1 MPTIPSLPGGGE
13 REAFAVNS
21 NPPQPAVSAPAPAPV
36 APIASA
42 PAAPVA
48 PAANDDTSSAVREY
62 LNGGRV
68 DPQRS
73 ARASLFVAMDG
84 KPDLEAELRDVSR
97 RTGVPVDSI
106 RAYPDA
112 VKKQA
117 AMQAIDFGDLATKY
131 PNTTAFLGN
140 VDNARIAHDD
150 VQGMSTFETMMN
162 SFRRGVPGLMQIGS
176 GTALRSNANT
186 LAQMDSAEALLAT
199 GRKGLTLAEDPQG
212 IEFMSPAQRAALRS
226 SIGQSLIGNAASIT
240 AAQATKADYPSPPVV
255 DQVMKA
261 KTFGDAFNA
270 FRSNPIDFIA
280 AIGPESL
287 VTSGPGLATA
297 LLMPGGVGVKAATMG
312 IGSAATDYG
321 ASIIEAL
328 GKEGVN
334 VNDHEALIAA
344 TKDRALMQRVAAQA
358 VAHAGVVGV
367 FDAAS
372 GRIASSLTLPSKL
385 ATKMAAF
392 PVTRE
397 VAGAVA
403 QMPVQG
409 AMGAAGEAGGELAAG
424 QPLDPGNILAEFAG
438 ETFGTPGEIAAI
450 AHKQVAE
457 RLQQAREAQQRA
469 PLIKQL
475 TELSAASKVLQR
487 DTTTFEAFAQ
497 SLTEEGAKDL
507 WISPDAL
514 AQSGVADQVMALSPQ
529 IAEQVRQ
536 SIDSHADIRIPIAEF
551 TGRLSK
557 EGLAQSLVDHV
568 KTEPEGFS
576 KIEADAYMQEHGD
589 TLNAEVEKVLAQ
601 RQGDDA
607 FATSRAAVQTDLT
620 NKLNTAGRFTPDVN
634 EAYSTLM
641 ANFFA
646 TQASR
651 LGVTPEALYQQYTPN
666 IVAQSPL
673 GAPVLDQAHTTLAE
687 VQAAWDGVDIK
698 HSLSEKDGTI
708 EVGRIVVPEAK
719 RNTGLGTAAMR
730 QLIAYADATGQRI
743 VLTPSADFGGTKS
756 RLETFYKSL
765 GFVANKGRSKD
776 FTTKAAM
783 IREPA
788 GKPLEQAAPE
798 PPKPSPE
805 NIELRKRESVL
816 KSLLECMNG

>member
-21 NPPQPAVSAPAPAPV
+21 DPPRPTLAPAPV
-36 APIASA
+36 APIA
-42 PAAPVA
+42 AAPVPQVTA
-48 PAANDDTSSAVREY
+48 NTSDAAVAPPAANDETDALKAFLAS
-62 LNGGRV
+62 
-68 DPQRS
+68 PQRQAAAPPAPT
-73 ARASLFVAMDG
+73 ARASMYFAMDG
-84 KPDLEAELRDVSR
+84 KPDIEAELRDVSR

-106 RAYPDA
+106 RAFPEVA
-112 VKKQA
+112 KKKA
-117 AMQAIDFGDLATKY
+117 AMQAIDFDSLATDF
-131 PNTTAFLGN
+131 PNTSKFLSS

-150 VQGMSTFETMMN
+150 VQGMSAIEDAVKYVFGAGK
-162 SFRRGVPGLMQIGS
+162 RG
-176 GTALRSNANT
+176 
-186 LAQMDSAEALLAT
+186 LAT
-199 GRKGLTLAEDPQG
+199 DVAAGAYFGGSAGASGVFRAASEFAAPPLDFLERYPGTGGNPLRRLAEG
-212 IEFMSPAQRAALRS
+212 F
-226 SIGQSLIGNAASIT
+226 SLIGNDASARLKAASPPSGDFIGDAVSSGVQSLGQNLMMMPMALLPGGQAAALT
-240 AAQATKADYPSPPVV
+240 GMSAQAGGQSYQKAREKGVG
-255 DQVMKA
+255 Q
-261 KTFGDAFNA
+261 N
-270 FRSNPIDFIA
+270 
-280 AIGPESL
+280 
-287 VTSGPGLATA
+287 TA
-297 LLMPGGVGVKAATMG
+297 LL
-312 IGSAATDYG
+312 YG
-321 ASIIEAL
+321 ASDAVIEFATERLPLGRLIGDLKAGTSLTKSVLHNAAL
-328 GKEGVN
+328 EIPGEQIATVLQDMNEWAVLHPEKPFSAYLAERPS
-334 VNDHEALIAA
+334 AAAQTLIATVVGTGGNVA
-344 TKDRALMQRVAAQA
+344 LVHAIESTVNSEGRAKAVAAQKS
-358 VAHAGVVGV
+358 VE
-367 FDAAS
+367 S
-372 GRIASSLTLPSKL
+372 IKRLT
-385 ATKMAAF
+385 
-392 PVTRE
+392 
-397 VAGAVA
+397 
-403 QMPVQG
+403 
-409 AMGAAGEAGGELAAG
+409 
-424 QPLDPGNILAEFAG
+424 D
-438 ETFGTPGEIAAI
+438 
-450 AHKQVAE
+450 
-457 RLQQAREAQQRA
+457 
-469 PLIKQL
+469 
-475 TELSAASKVLQR
+475 LSAASKVLAR
-487 DTTTFEAFAQ
+487 DTETFEAFAQ

-776 FTTKAAM
+776 FTTMAAM

-805 NIELRKRESVL
+805 NIELRKREAVL